1 MSSVT
6 EEIEDTSYWT
16 KELDEKQ
23 KGFVKYILDNY
34 PSVDRMMAETLVRI
48 PEDRLHEI
56 VEKHKAGAYG
66 EREPAPGGVL
76 KTGYV
81 SEATS

>member
-1 MSSVT
+1 MSSSVT
-6 EEIEDTSYWT
+6 EEIQDTSYWT

-23 KGFVKYILDNY
+23 KSYVKYILDNY
-34 PSVDRMMAETLVRI
+34 PTIDRMQAETLVRI

-66 EREPAPGGVL
+66 KREEAPGGVL
-76 KTGYV
+76 QTGYV
-81 SEATS
+81 SDSV